1 MGPSINSAMHRSAT
15 ATAITATELD
25 LVLQAAMADESLE
38 LPPPPEVAVEVTRL
52 TRSDMS
58 DDGSADASSAELARL
73 IQRDV
78 ALAGQVMRVANSAL
92 YVRRSPVVTLP
103 QAIARLGTR
112 EIRTIA
118 FAVAVQGQVFASTYF
133 RREMTELWRE
143 SVITALFAQEIARLK
158 RRNGE
163 SAYLCGL
170 LHRVGLAVALGR
182 VGAAAL
188 THRLSPDAGV
198 VLQFAREHEAR
209 VGTQLAA
216 SWNLPPAVGASI
228 AHWPNPLE
236 ATEWRSEVMEVALAR
251 QISDELRTPG
261 IGGELPDSMLGP
273 VSKWMD
279 ELSIY
284 PDELFS
290 IMAQRAAIHA
300 TAESFT

>member
-1 MGPSINSAMHRSAT
+1 
-15 ATAITATELD
+15 
-25 LVLQAAMADESLE
+25 MADESLE
-38 LPPPPEVAVEVTRL
+38 LPPPPQVAVEVTRL
-52 TRSDMS
+52 TRANMN
-58 DDGSADASSAELARL
+58 DDGAADTNSAELTAL

-103 QAIARLGTR
+103 QAIALLGMR

-143 SVITALFAQEIARLK
+143 SVMVALFAQEIARLK

-163 SAYLCGL
+163 AAYLCGL
-170 LHRVGLAVALGR
+170 LHRVGLAVVLGR

-198 VLQFAREHEAR
+198 VMHFAQDHEAR
-209 VGTQLAA
+209 VGTQLAV
-216 SWNLPPAVGASI
+216 SWNLPPAVSASI
-228 AHWPNPLE
+228 AHWRNPLN
-236 ATEWRSEVMEVALAR
+236 ATEWRTEVMEVALAR
-251 QISDELRTPG
+251 QISEELRTPG

-290 IMAQRAAIHA
+290 IMAQRAAIYA
-300 TAESFT
+300 TAESYS